1 MTLILYPTVLLIF
14 VGVLYAEY
22 DPWFKEL
29 CTILIQAVA
38 IELRKIPFLIRME
51 WDIFWIKRNKR
62 KYLKMAEQIRKQLED
77 DTNFK

>member
-1 MTLILYPTVLLIF
+1 MTVILYPFVLLLF
-14 VGVLYAEY
+14 VGALYAEF

-29 CTILIQAVA
+29 CIILWQAIA

-62 KYLKMAEQIRKQLED
+62 KYLKMAEQIRKDLDETD
-77 DTNFK
+77 V